1 MVRRIAHRVA
11 VMHQGRIVESGR
23 AADVFDRPRDAYTRT
38 LLGAIPRINPEWD
51 RRRRAAPR
59 NFQGVE
65 SA

>member
-1 MVRRIAHRVA
+1 
-11 VMHQGRIVESGR
+11 MHQGRIVESGR

-59 NFQGVE
+59 TTQGVE